1 MYSSEKAYPTQ
12 QPEDGVVITTMSTP
26 LRMYDRGNEP
36 LGKKTTQNLRNGVV
50 VGAVASGMLLAL
62 SGSVGHA
69 ADEQNTVTPEQAT
82 FFESKIRPLLANNC
96 YACHAG
102 TEARGGVK
110 LDSREAMLKGN
121 AHGPALVAGD
131 AEKSAILKVV
141 HYDGAIKMPPTG
153 KLRPE
158 EIAALTAWVK
168 MGAPWPATKG
178 PGGPS
183 NPGQAPD
190 LVLTPAQKS
199 FWSFRPIVKPSLPK
213 VKNASWC
220 ISPIDHFILAKL
232 EEKGLKPAP
241 AADRRTL
248 IRRAYFDLIGLPP
261 TPEQVD
267 AFLNDR
273 SPNAWAKVV
282 DALLANP
289 HYGERWGRHWLDL
302 VRYSDSN
309 GLDENVAFAN
319 AFHYRDYVVDSYNKD
334 VPYNQFLTE
343 QLAGDLMPPADQATQ
358 NARIT
363 ATGFLSLGAK
373 VLAEPDK
380 EKLTMDIVDEQ
391 IEVTSKAFMGL
402 TVACA
407 RCHNHKFDPIPT
419 KDYYALA
426 GIFKSTKTMSSL
438 NTVAMWQERPLVTP
452 QTQAEMA
459 EHDRK
464 IKEAEAALNAVKDQA
479 RAAVV
484 ASYQKDSGKYLQA
497 AWELSQQSEP
507 TSVAET
513 AMQPGDPPRIEIPAI
528 KFDRGNVNRDTDNY
542 GKGIGVINNVGTP
555 DIAEY
560 DVNIPVAGNYQ
571 LELRYASAEKR
582 PVHLVINGKL
592 VKEDAAGKITGS
604 FFPDG
609 QKWELQGVY
618 AFHQGKNVVKIES
631 DGAIPHFNKIL
642 IVPVKPRPNGV
653 PVRTAD
659 EIAKTYGLNV
669 ALVRHSVR
677 FVGDVKTDP
686 SKLAPAERQVA
697 TEAFGK
703 RIRVPEKPDELY
715 PDNLKKQ
722 VAAADKK
729 VQTLKADAMKPTMVM
744 AVEEGKIEDCRVHVR
759 GDTQNLGD
767 AVPRH
772 FLSVVDG
779 DKFVARAGQSGRLDL
794 AQWLATADNPLTS
807 RVEVNRIWQGHF
819 GTGIVKTSENF
830 GLLGGRP
837 THPELLDWLAR
848 TFTEQGWSVKK
859 MHRLI
864 LLSNTYKMS
873 TVADPKT
880 EELAAKF
887 DTEDSLL
894 WKMPRLRL
902 DAEPFRDS
910 ILAVAGD
917 LDMTMGGSLLTT
929 ANHDY
934 VTNDQSGNAAQYNAH
949 RRGIYLPII
958 RNALYDMFQ
967 AFDFGDP
974 TMVNPHRA
982 TTTVAPQALFVM
994 NSPFVL
1000 EQAKVF
1006 AASLL
1011 DQKTLSDGDR
1021 VKLAYLRAYSRPAT
1035 SEEALKCQNF
1045 LAKYGDS
1052 LTAQEPDPA
1061 KRRALAW
1068 ASLCQIILAS
1078 NEFLYVN

>member
-1 MYSSEKAYPTQ
+1 
-12 QPEDGVVITTMSTP
+12 
-26 LRMYDRGNEP
+26 
-36 LGKKTTQNLRNGVV
+36 LGKKTTQKVRNGVV
-50 VGAVASGMLLAL
+50 AGAIASGMLLLMCGA
-62 SGSVGHA
+62 VGHA
-69 ADEQNTVTPEQAT
+69 ADEAKAVTPEQAT
-82 FFESKIRPLLANNC
+82 FFESKIRPLLANHC
-96 YACHAG
+96 YECH
-102 TEARGGVK
+102 GGAESKGGLK
-110 LDSREAMLKGN
+110 LDSLASMLKGN
-121 AHGPALVAGD
+121 AHGPALVVGD
-131 AEKSAILKVV
+131 PEKSALLKAV
-141 HYDGAIKMPPTG
+141 HYDGAIKMPPSG

-158 EIAALTAWVK
+158 EIAALSAWIK
-168 MGAPWPATKG
+168 MGAPWPTTAV
-178 PGGPS
+178 PGGK

-199 FWSFRPIVKPSLPK
+199 FWSFRPIVKPALPK
-213 VKNASWC
+213 VKNAAWC
-220 ISPIDHFILAKL
+220 ISPIDRFILAKL

-241 AADRRTL
+241 SADRPTL

-261 TPEQVD
+261 TPEQVEAFINDKSPD
-267 AFLNDR
+267 AW
-273 SPNAWAKVV
+273 SKVV
-282 DALLANP
+282 ESLLANP

-319 AFHYRDYVVDSYNKD
+319 AFHYRDYVVNAYNRD
-334 VPYNQFLTE
+334 VPYNQFMTE

-358 NARIT
+358 NERLT
-363 ATGFLSLGAK
+363 ATGFLSMGAK

-380 EKLTMDIVDEQ
+380 EKMVMDIVDEQ

-452 QTQAEMA
+452 QTQKEMA
-459 EHDRK
+459 EHQAK
-464 IKEAEAALNAVKDQA
+464 IQAAEADLNGVKTHANTELSAQFHKDQ
-479 RAAVV
+479 
-484 ASYQKDSGKYLQA
+484 GKYLQA
-497 AWELSQQSEP
+497 AWELSQQREP
-507 TSVAET
+507 MSVAET
-513 AMQPGDPPRIEIPAI
+513 PVQPGDPPRIEILATS
-528 KFDRGNVNRDTDNY
+528 FNRGTVHRDTDNF
-542 GKGIGVINNVGTP
+542 GKGIGIINNVGTP

-560 DVNIPVAGNYQ
+560 DVNIPTAGNYQ
-571 LELRYASAEKR
+571 VELRYASAENR
-582 PVHLVINGKL
+582 PVHLLLNGKL
-592 VKEDAAGKITGS
+592 IKEDAAGKITGS

-618 AFHQGKNVVKIES
+618 AFRQGKNVFKIES
-631 DGAIPHFNKIL
+631 NNAIPHFHKIL
-642 IVPVKPRPNGV
+642 IVPVKPRPDGL
-653 PVRTAD
+653 PVRSAE
-659 EIAKTYGLNV
+659 EIAKQYGVNPS
-669 ALVRHSVR
+669 LVRYSVR
-677 FVGDVKTDP
+677 FLGDVKTDP
-686 SKLAPAERQVA
+686 SKLAPADLQTA
-697 TEAFGK
+697 ASSFGSRFK
-703 RIRVPEKPDELY
+703 APEKPEEFYSD
-715 PDNLKKQ
+715 DLKKQ
-722 VAAADKK
+722 VVSAEKK
-729 VQTLKADAMKPTMVM
+729 FQALKAAELKPTMVM

-772 FLSVVDG
+772 FLSVLDG
-779 DKFVARAGQSGRLDL
+779 DKIVAKPGQSGRLDL
-794 AQWLATADNPLTS
+794 AQWLANPDNPLTS

-819 GTGIVKTSENF
+819 GVGLVKTSENF
-830 GLLGGRP
+830 GLLGSGA

-848 TFTEQGWSVKK
+848 TFTEQGWSIKK

-880 EELAAKF
+880 TELAGKF
-887 DTEDSLL
+887 DTEDTLL
-894 WKMPRLRL
+894 WRMPRRRL
-902 DAEPFRDS
+902 EAEPFRDA
-910 ILAVAGD
+910 ILAVSGD
-917 LDMTMGGSLLTT
+917 LDLTMGGSLLTT

-1006 AASLL
+1006 AGQLM
-1011 DQKTLSDGDR
+1011 DQKTLSDGER
-1021 VKLAYLRAYSRPAT
+1021 VKLAYMRAFSRPAT
-1035 SEEALKCQNF
+1035 SEEVLKCGNF
-1045 LAKYGDS
+1045 LTKYADS
-1052 LTAQEPDPA
+1052 LTNAEPDPA
-1061 KRRALAW
+1061 KRRLHAW
-1068 ASLCQIILAS
+1068 QSLCQIILAS

>member
-1 MYSSEKAYPTQ
+1 M
-12 QPEDGVVITTMSTP
+12 
-26 LRMYDRGNEP
+26 
-36 LGKKTTQNLRNGVV
+36 GKKTTQHLRNGVV
-50 VGAVASGMLLAL
+50 AGAITSGILLL
-62 SGSVGHA
+62 VCGTVGHA
-69 ADEQNTVTPEQAT
+69 ADEPKAVTPEQAM
-82 FFESKIRPLLANNC
+82 FFESKIRPLLVSNC

-102 TEARGGVK
+102 TESRGGLK
-110 LDSREAMLKGN
+110 LDSKEAMLKGN
-121 AHGPALVAGD
+121 AHGPALIAGD
-131 AEKSAILKVV
+131 PEKSALLKAV

-158 EIAALTAWVK
+158 EISALTAWVK
-168 MGAPWPATKG
+168 MGAPWPETKG

-190 LVLTPAQKS
+190 LVLTTAQKS
-199 FWSFRPIVKPSLPK
+199 FWSFRPIVKHALPK
-213 VKNASWC
+213 VKNSAWC
-220 ISPIDHFILAKL
+220 ISPIDRFILAKL

-241 AADRRTL
+241 SADRRTL

-261 TPEQVD
+261 TPEQVA
-267 AFLNDR
+267 AFIDDR
-273 SPNAWAKVV
+273 APDAWAKVV
-282 DALLANP
+282 ESLLANP

-319 AFHYRDYVVDSYNKD
+319 AFHYRDYVVNAYNKD
-334 VPYNQFLTE
+334 VPYNEFLTE

-358 NARIT
+358 NERLT

-380 EKLTMDIVDEQ
+380 AKLEMDIVDEQ

-426 GIFKSTKTMSSL
+426 GIFKSTKTMVSL
-438 NTVAMWQERPLVTP
+438 NTVAMWQERPLVTA

-459 EHDRK
+459 EHARK
-464 IKEAEAALNAVKDQA
+464 IKEAEAVLNTVKSQANAALLAEFH
-479 RAAVV
+479 
-484 ASYQKDSGKYLQA
+484 KDSGKYLQA
-497 AWELSQQSEP
+497 AWDLTQQAEP
-507 TSVAET
+507 MSVGQTPA
-513 AMQPGDPPRIEIPAI
+513 QPGDPPRIEIEAI
-528 KFDRGNVNRDTDNY
+528 KFNRGNVNRDTTNY

-560 DVNIPVAGNYQ
+560 DVNIPTAGNYQ
-571 LELRYASAEKR
+571 VELCYASAEVR
-582 PVHLVINGKL
+582 PIHLLINGKL
-592 VKEDAAGKITGS
+592 VKEDAAGKVTGS
-604 FFPDG
+604 FFPDR
-609 QKWELQGVY
+609 QKWELEGVY
-618 AFHQGKNVVKIES
+618 PFKQGKNVVKIES
-631 DGAIPHFNKIL
+631 NNAIPHIHEIL
-642 IVPVKPRPNGV
+642 IVPVKPRPDGV
-653 PVRTAD
+653 PLRTA
-659 EIAKTYGLNV
+659 EQIAGQYGLNV
-669 ALVRHSVR
+669 SLVRHSTH
-677 FVGDVKTDP
+677 FLGEVKSDP
-686 SKLAPAERQVA
+686 SKLAPADLQA
-697 TEAFGK
+697 TISKFTA
-703 RIRVPEKPDELY
+703 RVTVPDKPEELY

-722 VAAADKK
+722 VVAAEKSF
-729 VQTLKADAMKPTMVM
+729 QTLKANEMKPTMVM
-744 AVEEGKIEDCRVHVR
+744 AVEEGKVEDCRVNVR
-759 GDTQNLGD
+759 GDTQSLGD

-772 FLSVVDG
+772 FLSVLDG
-779 DKFVARAGQSGRLDL
+779 DKIVAKAGQSGRLDL
-794 AQWLATADNPLTS
+794 AQWLSNPDNPLTS
-807 RVEVNRIWQGHF
+807 RVAVNRIWQGHF
-819 GTGIVKTSENF
+819 GVGLVKTSENF
-830 GLLGGRP
+830 GLLGSPP

-848 TFTEQGWSVKK
+848 TFTEQGWSTKK
-859 MHRLI
+859 MHRMI

-873 TVADPKT
+873 AVADPKT
-880 EELAAKF
+880 VELADKF
-887 DTEDSLL
+887 DAEDTLL
-894 WKMPRLRL
+894 WRMPRRRL
-902 DAEPFRDS
+902 EAEPFRDA
-910 ILAVAGD
+910 ILAVSGD
-917 LDMTMGGSLLTT
+917 LDLTMGGSLLTT

-982 TTTVAPQALFVM
+982 STTVAPQALFVM

-1006 AASLL
+1006 AGQLL
-1011 DQKTLSDGDR
+1011 DQKTLSDTDR
-1021 VKLAYLRAYSRPAT
+1021 VKMAYLRAYSRPAT

-1052 LTAQEPDPA
+1052 LTAVEPDPE
-1061 KRRALAW
+1061 KRRLRAW
-1068 ASLCQIILAS
+1068 QSLCQIILAS